1 MKKKFLF
8 ILFLG
13 SYASV
18 SGQINLTPGGSAAAI
33 LSAFVGN
40 GLSITNATINCP
52 SNAYGTFANGNTTTV
67 GINNG
72 IILTTGSISTA
83 AGPDNAPDATTC
95 NNTSINDPDLQS
107 LDPQAGYDP
116 CILEFDFV
124 PHCDSLT
131 IRFVFGSEEYPEYV
145 GSIFNDVFG
154 FFITG
159 PNPSGGSYTS
169 YDIARLPN
177 NTICSINTINASSN
191 NSYFIDNT
199 GGATIQYDGL
209 TTQISSSLALTPC
222 ATYHFKIA
230 IADAGDC
237 YYDSGVFIDFFQC
250 THTMGLSIVSTP
262 SSCVPNNGTAT
273 VTVTNGVPPVT
284 YTWSPAPGGGQGTN
298 SVTGLAGG
306 TTYTV
311 EVNDAY
317 SCGVPITAT
326 VTIGLTPN
334 PTPTITASGS
344 TTLCSGGSVT
354 LDAGAGYTAYFWSNG
369 ASTQTINVTV
379 AGSYSVTVTD
389 VNGCSGTSATSITVT
404 VNSGPTPTI
413 TASGATTFC
422 PGGSVTLDAG
432 AGYNSYSWS
441 NGASTQTIS
450 VTTSGTYTVVV
461 TDANGCSGTSSNS
474 ITITVNPNPTP
485 TITASGP
492 IAFCS
497 GASVILDAGAG
508 YSAYLWSNGASTQTI
523 NVTASGSYSVTVTDV
538 IGCTGSS
545 TASAT
550 ITVNPNPTLTIT
562 PSGPTAICSGGN
574 LTLDAGAGY
583 NTYSWST
590 GGTIQTIN
598 VTSAGTYS
606 VSITDAN
613 GCSGSSSIAITLLPL
628 PVADTSAIIHIMAN
642 CGGASGGISGVTMTS
657 GQAPFQYVWKDAG
670 GVVVGTSANLSNV
683 PSGTYTLTITD
694 ANGCSIIAGSFT
706 ITSTP
711 PITALFNA
719 NTLTGEIPLTV
730 NFTNN
735 SIGATTYFW
744 HFGTGDTSIMVN
756 PSYTFTNIG
765 IYNVCLTA
773 ISATGCIDTVCSMI
787 DIYLNSVFII
797 PNIFTPNDDNINDVF
812 TIQCKG
818 LIKMDAEIYNRW
830 GQKECEWHT
839 INGGWNGRSAS
850 GIQASDGTYYFI
862 IKAEGID
869 SKVYSKTGFFNLIR

>member
-1 MKKKFLF
+1 MKKNLLF
-8 ILFLG
+8 IMFFVGYTSL
-13 SYASV
+13 

-40 GLSITNATINCP
+40 GLTITNATINCP

-95 NNTSINDPDLQS
+95 NFTSINDPDLQS
-107 LDPQAGYDP
+107 LDPQAAYDP

-159 PNPSGGSYTS
+159 PNPSGGVYTS

-177 NTICSINTINASSN
+177 STICSINTINGSSN
-191 NSYFIDNT
+191 NTYFIDNT

-250 THTMGLSIVSTP
+250 SHAMGLAITSTP

-273 VTVTNGVPPVT
+273 VTVTNGAPPVT

-317 SCGVPITAT
+317 SCGVPVTAT

-334 PTPTITASGS
+334 PTLTITASGS
-344 TTLCSGGSVT
+344 IVLCSGGSVT
-354 LDAGAGYTAYFWSNG
+354 LDAGAGYTSYSWSDG
-369 ASTQTINVTV
+369 ATTQTINVTT
-379 AGSYSVTVTD
+379 AGNYSVTVTD
-389 VNGCSGTSATSITVT
+389 VNGCSGTSSTSTTVT
-404 VNSGPTPTI
+404 VNPGPTPTI
-413 TASGATTFC
+413 TATGATTFC

-432 AGYNSYSWS
+432 AGYNTYSWS
-441 NGASTQTIS
+441 NGASTQTII
-450 VTTSGTYTVVV
+450 VTVSGTYTVIV
-461 TDANGCSGTSSNS
+461 TDANGCSGTSTNS

-497 GASVILDAGAG
+497 GDSVTLDAGAG
-508 YSAYLWSNGASTQTI
+508 YTVYSWSTGASSQTI
-523 NVTASGSYSVTVTDV
+523 NVTISGSYSVTVTDA

-545 TASAT
+545 NASAN
-550 ITVNPNPTLTIT
+550 ITVNPNPIPTIT
-562 PSGPTAICSGGN
+562 PGGPTAICSGSN
-574 LTLDAGAGY
+574 LILDAGAGY
-583 NTYSWST
+583 TTYSWST
-590 GGTIQTIN
+590 GGTSQSIN
-598 VTSAGTYS
+598 VTSAGNYS

-613 GCSGSSSIAITLLPL
+613 GCNGSSSITVTLLPS
-628 PVADTSAIIHIMAN
+628 PVADTSSIIIIPAN
-642 CGGASGGISGVTMTS
+642 CGGSSGGLSGVTMVS
-657 GQAPFQYVWKDAG
+657 GEAPFQYVWLNSAG
-670 GVVVGTSANLSNV
+670 SVVGTNVNLSNV
-683 PSGTYTLTITD
+683 TPGIYTLTITD
-694 ANGCSIIAGSFT
+694 ANGCSITAGSFT
-706 ITSTP
+706 IPSTP
-711 PITALFNA
+711 PVTALFTA

-735 SIGATTYFW
+735 SIGAANYLW
-744 HFGTGDTSIMVN
+744 QFGTGDTSVVVS
-756 PSYTFTNIG
+756 PSYIYTHIG
-765 IYNVCLTA
+765 VYNVCLTA
-773 ISATGCIDTVCSMI
+773 ISAAGCIDTACTVI

-812 TIQCKG
+812 TIQCIG

-830 GQKECEWHT
+830 GQKEWEWHT
-839 INGGWNGRSAS
+839 INGGWNGHSAS
-850 GIQASDGTYYFI
+850 GVPASDGTYYYI
-862 IKAEGID
+862 IKAKGID
-869 SKVYSKTGFFNLIR
+869 SKEYSKTGFFNLTR